1 MRTGSTMNISE
12 DLLCLYTATA
22 ERDGDEI
29 VLTIPDR
36 EVSLGSIDAGTT
48 VRVAL
53 LDDPDNAEIERSVDH
68 QSEREP
74 VDEPPVEEGE
84 VRRVEI
90 ESIGDQGDGIAKV
103 DRGYVLVVPNGEPGD
118 LLTVRIETVTPTV
131 GFAEIVSGQQ

>member
-1 MRTGSTMNISE
+1 MNISD

-22 ERDGDEI
+22 ERDGEEI

-53 LDDPDNAEIERSVDH
+53 LDGRDHTEIEDRSRDDRSRDSRSVH
-68 QSEREP
+68 EP
-74 VDEPPVEEGE
+74 VDEPPVEAGE

-131 GFAEIVSGQQ
+131 GFAEIVAGQE

>member
-1 MRTGSTMNISE
+1 MNISE

-29 VLTIPDR
+29 VVSIPER
-36 EVSLGSIDAGTT
+36 EVSLGSIGAGTT

-53 LDDPDNAEIERSVDH
+53 LEDPDASDTENRSAASPSNRD
-68 QSEREP
+68 P

>member
-1 MRTGSTMNISE
+1 MNISE

-29 VLTIPDR
+29 VVSIPER
-36 EVSLGSIDAGTT
+36 EVSLGSIGAETT

-53 LDDPDNAEIERSVDH
+53 LDNPNISDTKNRPAASPSNRD
-68 QSEREP
+68 P

-131 GFAEIVSGQQ
+131 GFAEIISGQQ

>member
-1 MRTGSTMNISE
+1 MNISE

-29 VLTIPDR
+29 VLSIPER
-36 EVSLGSIDAGTT
+36 EVSLGSIGAGTT

-53 LDDPDNAEIERSVDH
+53 LDNPDLGDTEDRSVASPSNRD
-68 QSEREP
+68 Q
-74 VDEPPVEEGE
+74 VDQPPVEEGE

-131 GFAEIVSGQQ
+131 GFAEIVSGHQ

>member
-1 MRTGSTMNISE
+1 MNISE

-22 ERDGDEI
+22 ERDGDEL
-29 VLTIPDR
+29 VLSIPER
-36 EVSLGSIDAGTT
+36 EVSLGSIGAGTT

-53 LDDPDNAEIERSVDH
+53 LDDPDLGDTEDRSAASPSNRDQVD
-68 QSEREP
+68 Q
-74 VDEPPVEEGE
+74 PPVEEGE